1 MRTELENERR
11 AYRQD
16 MSKLEAEA
24 GGRMQLLDAE
34 RQSKVSLVRWV
45 SFDLLRLTLRVC
57 VCQAAEAASSQAT
70 AASLQRRLHR
80 REEELVQL
88 RAESE
93 RREAALAR
101 DLHVSITRAERAER
115 ERYATH
121 THTHS
126 HSHSQ
131 PQPHTHTNIATRG
144 CL

>member
-1 MRTELENERR
+1 MCV
-11 AYRQD
+11 AV
-16 MSKLEAEA
+16 
-24 GGRMQLLDAE
+24 G
-34 RQSKVSLVRWV
+34 
-45 SFDLLRLTLRVC
+45 

-101 DLHVSITRAERAER
+101 DLHVSIARAERAER

-121 THTHS
+121 THSYSHTTATHA
-126 HSHSQ
+126 
-131 PQPHTHTNIATRG
+131 HTNIATRG